1 MLLEG
6 GRDMEKRN
14 TKQQET
20 NPFNLMFGVLPKSY
34 VSRAEQEERVVSAFM
49 NQYYG
54 SLYLVTGVRGS
65 GKTVFI
71 TNIAKQLSKN
81 TDWIIISLNTDL
93 NLYEGACAKLVNDER
108 IKYSKTKLKKLEI
121 NNSFLTFTVE
131 DENKAYATL
140 ETNLEELLK
149 QAKKNDLKVLFVI
162 DEITNNEDVRKFMGS
177 YQIYIRE
184 ELPVYM
190 LCSGL
195 ANQIYDIQEEKTLTF
210 LHRAPRIELAPLNMN
225 AIYRQYK
232 KYLGVDDM
240 CAKEMAKLTCG
251 FSYAYQLLG
260 SLVWENHKKFSP
272 DLLEQ
277 YDNQLFDMVY
287 DKISTELT
295 DKEYEIVK
303 YIASSEST
311 AVSEIMNGLK
321 MDKGSFSV
329 YRKRLI
335 KKGILVS
342 ERRGRLTLAL
352 PRFAEYISQ
361 F

>member
-1 MLLEG
+1 MTS
-6 GRDMEKRN
+6 RKN
-14 TKQQET
+14 TEM

-34 VSRAEQEERVVSAFM
+34 VSRAEQEERVVATFLNNS
-49 NQYYG
+49 YG

-71 TNIAKQLSKN
+71 TNIAKQLAKN
-81 TDWIIISLNTDL
+81 NDWIIISLNTDL

-108 IKYSKTKLKKLEI
+108 LHYSKTKLKKLEI
-121 NNSFLTFTVE
+121 NTSFLSLTVE
-131 DENKAYATL
+131 NENKAYATL

-149 QAKKNDLKVLFVI
+149 QAKKNGLKVLLLI
-162 DEITNNEDVRKFMGS
+162 DEITNNDEVRKFMGS

-184 ELPVYM
+184 DLPVYM

-210 LHRAPRIELAPLNMN
+210 LHRAPRIELSPLNKN

-240 CAKEMAKLTCG
+240 TAKNMSQLTRG

-260 SLVWENHKKFSP
+260 SLVWENNKKYSNK
-272 DLLEQ
+272 LLER
-277 YDNQLFDMVY
+277 YDEQLFDMVY

-295 DKEYEIVK
+295 DKEYEIVSFM
-303 YIASSEST
+303 ASSGKT
-311 AVSEIMNGLK
+311 AVSEIMTGLK
-321 MDKGSFSV
+321 MDKSTFSV
-329 YRKRLI
+329 YRKRLM

-342 ERRGRLTLAL
+342 ERRGTLEIAL
-352 PRFAEYISQ
+352 PRFAEYLAQ